1 MATAELID
9 HETELKERLILRIES
24 TQRLGVLQGMLS
36 ILDEFAEED
45 VYELTPE
52 EMEDIEE
59 GIRQSKA
66 GLGIPHE
73 IVQAEVREWLRTRQ

>member
-52 EMEDIEE
+52 EETELNERVRDC
-59 GIRQSKA
+59 KA

-73 IVQAEVREWLRTRQ
+73 IVRAEVLEWLQARK